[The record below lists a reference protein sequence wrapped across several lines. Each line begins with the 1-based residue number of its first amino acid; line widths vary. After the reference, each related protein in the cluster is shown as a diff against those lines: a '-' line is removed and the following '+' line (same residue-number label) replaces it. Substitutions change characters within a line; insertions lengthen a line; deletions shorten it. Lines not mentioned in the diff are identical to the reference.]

1 MINDQ
6 PSCSADSE
14 TSRQLV
20 AFLAKRHNVRLNCL
34 DLPHLLQDRV
44 APEALHEIAD
54 VYGKVIDNLQAHTH
68 PDSPYPSASYIKSVT
83 ETGPPVYG
91 MDAVGDD
98 IPLSEGGELVLE
110 RLTSNPQSSEPLWV
124 IVWGGVNVLAQFL
137 YRIRNRPDAASLRA
151 KLRVYTISDQDDSG
165 AWIRLQYPD
174 VFYICCVHGWCQYDG
189 ATWLGVSTPVHG
201 ADQTKVT
208 REWLKEHI
216 QIGPLGAVYPTPV
229 FSMEGDTP
237 TFLYL
242 IQNGHRVSEEP
253 SYGSWGGRYLPV
265 NASAKGA
272 PNRGHFADTP
282 DYVTADGKRIRSNHA
297 TIWHWRDAFQD
308 DFAAR
313 CSIVN
318 GIRGLEPVYLEV
330 DAGSSITLDTS
341 ETYDPDRDKLT
352 FKWEQYCEPS
362 ATQSYHPFEVSSLEI
377 KLLGDGDGRKVE
389 VSAMPA
395 EKSCIVV
402 RSQKMLEKG
411 PLLHLIL
418 SVTDSG
424 TPALTSYRRVLIQP
438 INRDYTGPG
447 DKKPLADEDLF
458 AFAILLQPNAQH

>member
-1 MINDQ
+1 M
-6 PSCSADSE
+6 
-14 TSRQLV
+14 TRVV
-20 AFLAKRHNVRLNCL
+20 AVTRVWLR
-34 DLPHLLQDRV
+34 DRV

-54 VYGKVIDNLQAHTH
+54 AYGKVIDNLQAHTH
-68 PDSPYPSASYIKSVT
+68 PDSLYPSASYIKSVIKA
-83 ETGPPVYG
+83 GPPVYG

-98 IPLSEGGELVLE
+98 IPLSEGGELLLE
-110 RLTSNPQSSEPLWV
+110 RLTSNPQSSELRWV
-124 IVWGGVNVLAQFL
+124 IVWKGVNVLAQVL

-165 AWIRLQYPD
+165 AWIRPQYHE
-174 VFYICCVHGWCQYDG
+174 VFYICSVHGWCQYDG
-189 ATWLGVSTPVHG
+189 ATWLGVSAPVHG

-208 REWLKEHI
+208 KEWLKEHI

-242 IQNGHRVSEEP
+242 IQNGLGVPEEP

-265 NASAKGA
+265 NVSTKGA

-282 DYVTADGKRIRSNHA
+282 DYVTVDGKRIRSNHA
-297 TIWHWRDAFQD
+297 TIWRWQDAFQD

-313 CSIVN
+313 MQWTLTSDFSQVNHHPVVIVN

-330 DAGSSITLDTS
+330 DAGSSITLDAS
-341 ETYDPDRDKLT
+341 EIYDPDGDKLT
-352 FKWEQYCEPS
+352 FKWEQYCGPS
-362 ATQSYHPFEVSSLEI
+362 ATQSYHPFEVSSLDI

-389 VSAMPA
+389 VSVMPA

-402 RSQKMLEKG
+402 RSQKMLEK
-411 PLLHLIL
+411 
-418 SVTDSG
+418 
-424 TPALTSYRRVLIQP
+424 ARCCTSYSR
-438 INRDYTGPG
+438 
-447 DKKPLADEDLF
+447 
-458 AFAILLQPNAQH
+458 